1 MTGRV
6 VFVTGA
12 SRGIGRACALAF
24 AASGAQL
31 VLHART
37 EAHLDEVAA
46 EIAKLGAP
54 APTRFGYELTD
65 DAAGKA
71 AFAEIFTRH
80 RRLDVLVNNAGTMEP
95 ALLGMITDE
104 ARRRTLDVNL
114 GAMIA
119 NMQAASRLMMR
130 AKTGSIVNMSSI
142 VGRFGFPGQ
151 VVYAAAKAGVIG
163 ATLSA
168 AKELAPHGIRVN
180 AVAPGY
186 IDTDMNRRHD
196 DAAHADNL
204 ARIRMGRMGRSEEVA
219 AVVYFLAGDGAGY
232 VTGQVV
238 GIDGGMSL

>member
-1 MTGRV
+1 
-6 VFVTGA
+6 
-12 SRGIGRACALAF
+12 
-24 AASGAQL
+24 
-31 VLHART
+31 
-37 EAHLDEVAA
+37 
-46 EIAKLGAP
+46 
-54 APTRFGYELTD
+54 
-65 DAAGKA
+65 
-71 AFAEIFTRH
+71 
-80 RRLDVLVNNAGTMEP
+80 MEP

-186 IDTDMNRRHD
+186 IDTDMNRGHD
-196 DAAHADNL
+196 DAAHAANL
-204 ARIRMGRMGRSEEVA
+204 ARIRMGRMGRPEEVA
-219 AVVYFLAGDGAGY
+219 AVVLFLAGDAAGY

>member
-1 MTGRV
+1 MSNRV

-12 SRGIGRACALAF
+12 SRGIGRACALQF
-24 AASGAQL
+24 AGDGAQL
-31 VLHART
+31 VLHARAD
-37 EAHLDEVAA
+37 AHLDEVAA

-65 DAAGKA
+65 EGAGKA
-71 AFAEIFTRH
+71 AFAEIFARH
-80 RRLDVLVNNAGTMEP
+80 HRLDVLVNNAGIMEP
-95 ALLGMITDE
+95 ALLGMITHE
-104 ARRRTLDVNL
+104 ALKRTLDVNL

-119 NMQAASRLMMR
+119 NLQAAARLMMR
-130 AKTGSIVNMSSI
+130 ARSGAIINMSSI

-163 ATLSA
+163 ATLAA

-204 ARIRMGRMGRSEEVA
+204 ARIRMGRMGLPEEVA
-219 AVVYFLAGDGAGY
+219 AVVLFLASDAAGY
-232 VTGQVV
+232 VTGQVLGV
-238 GIDGGMSL
+238 DGGMSL

>member
-186 IDTDMNRRHD
+186 ID
-196 DAAHADNL
+196 AAHADNL